1 MFQLDHM
8 GYKLAGF
15 SVLIGRL
22 VRKFGSLLQRLSHR
36 HCSHELLTL
45 RNHGDAIEGQ
55 HRVPHLNF
63 FAFSEGGL
71 SIDTNFNLRQSL
83 RPKHRPLDQR
93 TINLV
98 QKDIQILI
106 LEDNR
111 IARLI
116 GSATLTQGLDGGIVH
131 GLILLRGLTGSSSS
145 RLGRRL
151 ARAC

>member
-1 MFQLDHM
+1 MGVLSKWGDRRNGFFDGHMFQLDHM

-71 SIDTNFNLRQSL
+71 SIDADLNLGQTL
-83 RPKHRPLDQR
+83 RPKDRPLDQR
-93 TINLV
+93 TIDLV

-106 LEDNR
+106 LENDR

-116 GSATLTQGLDGGIVH
+116 GSATLTQ
-131 GLILLRGLTGSSSS
+131 RF
-145 RLGRRL
+145 
-151 ARAC
+151 

>member
-22 VRKFGSLLQRLSHR
+22 VRKLGSLLQCLSYQ
-36 HCSHELLTL
+36 HCSHELLAL
-45 RNHGDAIEGQ
+45 GNHGDAIEGQ

-71 SIDTNFNLRQSL
+71 SIDADFNLGQTL
-83 RPKHRPLDQR
+83 RPKDRPLDQR
-93 TINLV
+93 TINLI
-98 QKDIQILI
+98 QKDVQILI
-106 LEDNR
+106 LENDR

-116 GSATLTQGLDGGIVH
+116 GSATLTQRFQCGVVH
-131 GLILLRGLTGSSSS
+131 CLILL
-145 RLGRRL
+145 
-151 ARAC
+151 

>member
-1 MFQLDHM
+1 MLQLDHM
-8 GYKLAGF
+8 GHKLAGF
-15 SVLIGRL
+15 SVLVGRY

-36 HCSHELLTL
+36 HCGHELLAL

-55 HRVPHLNF
+55 YRVPHLNF
-63 FAFSEGGL
+63 FAFSKGGL
-71 SIDTNFNLRQSL
+71 SIDTDLDLGQTL

-106 LEDNR
+106 LEDDR

-151 ARAC
+151 TRTR